1 MRPRCVRARTFSIGR
16 LAERGK
22 EMLRKLLPRT
32 RTAFESRTQVWR
44 EVGLGSEIDPA
55 AARRSKGGALVLL
68 ALIAGVLFCFSE
80 RKTLFPGYG
89 LEVRIAT
96 VVLLVVLGWGL
107 ARMLA
112 RGFAPA
118 LYRRLEPGTAGTI
131 GFLVRLLT
139 ILVMTVVA
147 LRIAGLQASTL
158 AVGGGFTAVVVGLA
172 AQQVLGNLLA
182 GLVLITNRPF
192 RVGERVRLQA
202 GVLAGQLEG
211 VVGQLGLFYTTL
223 VSGADRIL
231 VPNGVLIQTA
241 VTPLREPERV
251 EFRARFPADTSP
263 REVQQKIEES
273 IDVPLRYPPH
283 IAVEELDRDDV
294 VVRIVSTP
302 MNPRDGGKLA
312 EEVLA
317 GLRADGAD
325 ADENGDSNG
334 HRRHDGNGDGK
345 PT

>member
-1 MRPRCVRARTFSIGR
+1 
-16 LAERGK
+16 
-22 EMLRKLLPRT
+22 MLRKLLPRT

-68 ALIAGVLFCFSE
+68 ALIAGVLVCFTE

-96 VVLLVVLGWGL
+96 VVLLVILGWGL

-147 LRIAGLQASTL
+147 LRIAGLQASAL

-202 GVLAGQLEG
+202 GPLAGQLEG

-231 VPNGVLIQTA
+231 VPNGVLLQAA

-251 EFRARFPADTSP
+251 EFRARFGAETSP
-263 REVQQKIEES
+263 RELQQMIEER
-273 IDVPLRYPPH
+273 IDIPLRYPPH

-294 VVRIVSTP
+294 VVRIVATP

-317 GLRADGAD
+317 GVRT
-325 ADENGDSNG
+325 N
-334 HRRHDGNGDGK
+334 GNGGAE
-345 PT
+345 PA

>member
-1 MRPRCVRARTFSIGR
+1 M
-16 LAERGK
+16 
-22 EMLRKLLPRT
+22 LPRT
-32 RTAFESRTQVWR
+32 RSAFESRTQTWR
-44 EVGLGSEIDPA
+44 EAGLGSEIDPA
-55 AARRSKGGALVLL
+55 AARRSKGGALILL

-96 VVLLVVLGWGL
+96 VILLVIFGWGL
-107 ARMLA
+107 ARLLA

-139 ILVMTVVA
+139 IVVMTVVA

-172 AQQVLGNLLA
+172 ASQVLGNLLA

-202 GVLAGQLEG
+202 GPLAGRVEG

-223 VSGADRIL
+223 VSGADRIMI
-231 VPNGVLIQTA
+231 PNGVLLQCA
-241 VTPLREPERV
+241 VTPLREPDRV
-251 EFRARFPADTSP
+251 EFRARFGPDTSP
-263 REVQQKIEES
+263 REVQDMLEES
-273 IDVPLRYPPH
+273 ISVPLRYPPH
-283 IAVEELDRDDV
+283 VAVEELDRDEV
-294 VVRIVSTP
+294 VLRVVSTP
-302 MNPRDGGKLA
+302 LDPEDGAKLA

-317 GLRADGAD
+317 GVRGSDGARTE
-325 ADENGDSNG
+325 A
-334 HRRHDGNGDGK
+334 R
-345 PT
+345 T

>member
-1 MRPRCVRARTFSIGR
+1 MDFCEPTHVFV
-16 LAERGK
+16 AEAGETGK
-22 EMLRKLLPRT
+22 EMLRRLLPRT

-55 AARRSKGGALVLL
+55 AARRSKGGAVLL
-68 ALIAGVLFCFSE
+68 FALIAGVLFCFSE

-96 VVLLVVLGWGL
+96 VFLLVLLGWGL

-131 GFLVRLLT
+131 GFLVRLFT
-139 ILVMTVVA
+139 ILAMTIVA
-147 LRIAGLQASTL
+147 LRIAGLQAGTL

-182 GLVLITNRPF
+182 GLVLISNRPF

-251 EFRARFPADTSP
+251 EFRARFGADTSP
-263 REVQQKIEES
+263 REVQQLIEEN

-294 VVRIVSTP
+294 VVRIVATP
-302 MNPRDGGKLA
+302 MNPREGGKLA

-317 GLRADGAD
+317 GVRSNSDGD
-325 ADENGDSNG
+325 AE
-334 HRRHDGNGDGK
+334 
-345 PT
+345 PA

>member
-1 MRPRCVRARTFSIGR
+1 
-16 LAERGK
+16 
-22 EMLRKLLPRT
+22 MLRRLLPRT
-32 RTAFESRTQVWR
+32 RSAFESRTQIWR
-44 EVGLGSEIDPA
+44 EAGLGSEVDPA
-55 AARRSKGGALVLL
+55 AARRGKGGALVTIV
-68 ALIAGVLFCFSE
+68 LIAAVLVGFSE
-80 RKTLFPGYG
+80 RKTLFPGHG
-89 LEVRIAT
+89 LEARIAT
-96 VVLLVVLGWGL
+96 VILLVLLGWAL
-107 ARMLA
+107 ARSLA

-118 LYRRLEPGTAGTI
+118 LYRRLDPGTAGTV
-131 GFLVRLLT
+131 GFLLRLMT
-139 ILVMTVVA
+139 IVIATAAA
-147 LRIAGLQASTL
+147 LRIAGLKGSTL
-158 AVGGGFTAVVVGLA
+158 ALGGGFTAVVVGLA

-182 GLVLITNRPF
+182 GVVLITNRPF

-202 GVLAGQLEG
+202 GVVAGQLEG

-251 EFRARFPADTSP
+251 EFRARFGGDTSP
-263 REVQQKIEES
+263 REVQEMLEES
-273 IDVPLRYPPH
+273 ITVPLRYPPH

-317 GLRADGAD
+317 GVRSADGNEGA
-325 ADENGDSNG
+325 E
-334 HRRHDGNGDGK
+334 

>member
-1 MRPRCVRARTFSIGR
+1 
-16 LAERGK
+16 
-22 EMLRKLLPRT
+22 MLRKLFPRT
-32 RTAFESRTQVWR
+32 GTPFESRTQIWR

-55 AARRSKGGALVLL
+55 AARRSKGGALVFL
-68 ALIAGVLFCFSE
+68 ALIAAVLVGFAE

-96 VVLLVVLGWGL
+96 VVLLVLFGWGL

-139 ILVMTVVA
+139 IVVMTVVA
-147 LRIAGLQASTL
+147 LRIAGLQAGTL

-172 AQQVLGNLLA
+172 ASQVLGNVLA
-182 GLVLITNRPF
+182 SLVLATNRPF

-202 GVLAGQLEG
+202 GPLAGQIEG

-231 VPNGVLIQTA
+231 VPNGVLLQCA

-251 EFRARFPADTSP
+251 EFRARFGADTSP
-263 REVQQKIEES
+263 REVQDRLEES
-273 IDVPLRYPPH
+273 ISVPLRYPPH
-283 IAVEELDRDDV
+283 IAVEELDHDEV
-294 VVRIVSTP
+294 VVRVVSTP
-302 MNPRDGGKLA
+302 LDPGDGAKLA
-312 EEVLA
+312 EEVLEA
-317 GLRADGAD
+317 VRPA
-325 ADENGDSNG
+325 
-334 HRRHDGNGDGK
+334 
-345 PT
+345 

>member
-1 MRPRCVRARTFSIGR
+1 
-16 LAERGK
+16 
-22 EMLRKLLPRT
+22 MLKRLLPRT

-44 EVGLGSEIDPA
+44 EVGLGSEIDTA

-68 ALIAGVLFCFSE
+68 ALIAGVLFCFTE

-96 VVLLVVLGWGL
+96 VFLLVVLGWGL

-118 LYRRLEPGTAGTI
+118 LYRRLDPGTAGTI
-131 GFLVRLLT
+131 GFTVRLVT
-139 ILVMTVVA
+139 ILAMIIVA

-172 AQQVLGNLLA
+172 ASQVLGNLLA
-182 GLVLITNRPF
+182 GVVLITNRPF

-202 GVLAGQLEG
+202 GPLAGQVEG

-231 VPNGVLIQTA
+231 VPNGVLIQCA

-251 EFRARFPADTSP
+251 EFRARFGAETSP
-263 REVQQKIEES
+263 REVQEMIEEKIE
-273 IDVPLRYPPH
+273 VPLRYPPH
-283 IAVEELDRDDV
+283 IAVEELDHDDV
-294 VVRIVSTP
+294 VVRIVATP
-302 MNPRDGGKLA
+302 MNPREGAKLA

-317 GLRADGAD
+317 GVRGREDGD
-325 ADENGDSNG
+325 TE
-334 HRRHDGNGDGK
+334 
-345 PT
+345 PE

>member
-1 MRPRCVRARTFSIGR
+1 
-16 LAERGK
+16 
-22 EMLRKLLPRT
+22 MLRWLLPRT

-44 EVGLGSEIDPA
+44 EAGLGSEIDPA
-55 AARRSKGGALVLL
+55 AARRSKGGALILL
-68 ALIAGVLFCFSE
+68 ALIAGVLFCFTE

-96 VVLLVVLGWGL
+96 VFLLVVLGWGL
-107 ARMLA
+107 ARTVT

-118 LYRRLEPGTAGTI
+118 LYRRLEPGTAGTA

-147 LRIAGLQASTL
+147 LRIAGLQGNAL

-202 GVLAGQLEG
+202 GPIAGQIEG
-211 VVGQLGLFYTTL
+211 VVGQLGLFYTTM
-223 VSGADRIL
+223 VQGADRVL
-231 VPNGVLIQTA
+231 VPNAVLLQCA

-251 EFRARFPADTSP
+251 EFRARFGSETSP
-263 REVQQKIEES
+263 REVQDVIEKS

-283 IAVEELDRDDV
+283 INVEELDRDDV
-294 VVRIVSTP
+294 VVRIVTTP
-302 MNPRDGGKLA
+302 MNPRDGAKLA

-317 GLRADGAD
+317 GVRDVD
-325 ADENGDSNG
+325 AASG
-334 HRRHDGNGDGK
+334 DGNGATE
-345 PT
+345 PA

>member
-1 MRPRCVRARTFSIGR
+1 
-16 LAERGK
+16 
-22 EMLRKLLPRT
+22 MLRRLLPRT
-32 RTAFESRTQVWR
+32 RSAFESRTQVWR
-44 EVGLGSEIDPA
+44 EAGLGSEVDPA
-55 AARRSKGGALVLL
+55 AARRGKGGALVAVLLL
-68 ALIAGVLFCFSE
+68 AAVLVGFSE
-80 RKTLFPGYG
+80 RKTLFPGHG

-96 VVLLVVLGWGL
+96 VILLVLLGWAL
-107 ARMLA
+107 ARSLA

-118 LYRRLEPGTAGTI
+118 MYRRLDPGTAGTV
-131 GFLVRLLT
+131 GFLLRLMT
-139 ILVMTVVA
+139 IVTATVVA
-147 LRIAGLQASTL
+147 LRIAGLKGSTL
-158 AVGGGFTAVVVGLA
+158 ALGGGFTAVVIGLA

-202 GVLAGQLEG
+202 GVVAGQLEG

-231 VPNGVLIQTA
+231 VPNGVLIQCS

-251 EFRARFPADTSP
+251 EFRARFGGDTSP
-263 REVQQKIEES
+263 REVQEMLEES
-273 IDVPLRYPPH
+273 ITVPLRYPPH

-302 MNPRDGGKLA
+302 MNPSDGGKLA

-317 GLRADGAD
+317 GVRTA
-325 ADENGDSNG
+325 
-334 HRRHDGNGDGK
+334 DGNGGAE

>member
-1 MRPRCVRARTFSIGR
+1 
-16 LAERGK
+16 
-22 EMLRKLLPRT
+22 MLRRLLPRT
-32 RTAFESRTQVWR
+32 RSAFESRTQVWR

-55 AARRSKGGALVLL
+55 AARRSKGGALFLL
-68 ALIAGVLFCFSE
+68 ALIAGVLFCFTE

-96 VVLLVVLGWGL
+96 VFLLVILGWGL

-112 RGFAPA
+112 RGFAPG

-139 ILVMTVVA
+139 ILLMTVVA
-147 LRIAGLQASTL
+147 LRIAGLQAGTL

-202 GVLAGQLEG
+202 GVVAGQLEG
-211 VVGQLGLFYTTL
+211 VFGQLGLFYTTL

-251 EFRARFPADTSP
+251 EFRARFSADTSP
-263 REVQQKIEES
+263 REVQEKIEES

-294 VVRIVSTP
+294 VVRVVSTP

-317 GLRADGAD
+317 GLRD
-325 ADENGDSNG
+325 AN
-334 HRRHDGNGDGK
+334 GNGG
-345 PT
+345 PEPA

>member
-1 MRPRCVRARTFSIGR
+1 
-16 LAERGK
+16 
-22 EMLRKLLPRT
+22 MLRRLLPRT
-32 RTAFESRTQVWR
+32 PTAFESRTQVWR
-44 EVGLGSEIDPA
+44 EVGLGSEIDRA
-55 AARRSKGGALVLL
+55 AARRSKGGAIALL
-68 ALIAGVLFCFSE
+68 ALIAGVLFCFTE

-96 VVLLVVLGWGL
+96 VILLVLLGWGL

-112 RGFAPA
+112 RGLAPA
-118 LYRRLEPGTAGTI
+118 LYRRMEPGTAGTI
-131 GFLVRLLT
+131 GFLVRLVT
-139 ILVMTVVA
+139 ILAMTAVA

-182 GLVLITNRPF
+182 GLVLISNRPF

-241 VTPLREPERV
+241 VTPLREPDRV
-251 EFRARFPADTSP
+251 EFRARFPATTSP
-263 REVQQKIEES
+263 REVQDRIEEE
-273 IDVPLRYPPH
+273 IEVPLRYPPH
-283 IAVEELDRDDV
+283 IAVEELDRADV
-294 VVRIVSTP
+294 VVRIVATP
-302 MNPRDGGKLA
+302 MNPREGGKLA

-317 GLRADGAD
+317 GVRGNPNGAAERA
-325 ADENGDSNG
+325 
-334 HRRHDGNGDGK
+334 
-345 PT
+345 